1 MKQFIIGLVLS
12 LGALWLAFRDMEWQ
26 AFKEA
31 LSQGDIVWIVIAS
44 VVLLSAIPLRGIRWR
59 IFLNPIRQVPS
70 RLTSE
75 ATIIGYF
82 GNNALPFRLGE
93 ILRSYFIARQ
103 AQVPITQVFGTVLV
117 ERIVDMLSI
126 LILLLLLPFVG
137 AVPEALRQPILWV
150 VIICVVL
157 AVVAIWLA
165 RRTEGVPF
173 IKGRLKPVLDNL
185 QLGFTSLRQ
194 GRHYLVLLLATLG
207 IWLFYLLNIHIAQYA
222 MGIRLSWAETYLV
235 LVTTTLVLLVPAAPG
250 FVGTFHAAVI
260 LAYVNILSIDLARAQ
275 AMAVVLHAI
284 GYIPFTII
292 GAILYFRSH
301 LRLRDVRAQH
311 WEPEV
316 ANKP

>member
-12 LGALWLAFRDMEWQ
+12 LGALWLAFRDMDWR

-31 LSQGDIVWIVIAS
+31 LGQGDIAWILIAS
-44 VVLLSAIPLRGIRWR
+44 VVLLSAVPLRGLRWQ
-59 IFLNPIRQVPS
+59 IYLNPIKKVPL

-75 ATIIGYF
+75 ATIVGYF

-93 ILRSYFIARQ
+93 VLRSYFIARHTQ
-103 AQVPITQVFGTVLV
+103 APITQVFGTVIV

-157 AVVAIWLA
+157 TIMAIWLA
-165 RRTEGVPF
+165 RRTDGIPL
-173 IKGRLKPVLDNL
+173 IRGRLKPLLDNL

-194 GRHYLVLLLATLG
+194 GRHYLALLLATLG
-207 IWLFYLLNIHIAQYA
+207 IWLLYLMNIHIAQHA
-222 MGIRLSWAETYLV
+222 MGLNLSLAETYLV
-235 LVTTTLVLLVPAAPG
+235 LITTTLVLLIPAAPG

-260 LAYVNILSIDLARAQ
+260 LAYVNILSVDLARAQ
-275 AMAVVLHAI
+275 AIAVVIHAI
-284 GYIPFTII
+284 GYIPYTII

-301 LRLRDVRAQH
+301 LRLRDVRAQQ

-316 ANKP
+316 RESP